1 MIRAVTF
8 DFWQTLA
15 DDAPDNLAAQT
26 RLRLDALHA
35 AVTEA
40 GLGLGP
46 AEVEA
51 GYQRSQALLE
61 SRFWNLHRD
70 PGFPEQVAL
79 VLDCMAPGAAARVT
93 GSTWDRLLRGY
104 AEPVLQLPPVLCPG
118 AAEAVRGLAARGV
131 ALAVVSNTG
140 RTPGAVLRR
149 FLERQGLL
157 GHFQALSFSDE
168 VGARK
173 PEAEIFRRAVDKL
186 GPLAPGE
193 VAHIGDNPD
202 ADVDGA
208 RALGFHALHYVTG
221 QRTASPR
228 AHLVI
233 GDLAALPAQLADL

>member
-26 RLRLDALHA
+26 RLRLEALHA

-40 GLGLGP
+40 GLALEP

-51 GYQRSQALLE
+51 GYQQSQILLE
-61 SRFWNLHRD
+61 SRFWTLHRD

-79 VLDCMAPGAAARVT
+79 VLECIAPGAAARVT
-93 GSTWDRLLRGY
+93 GSAWERLLRGY
-104 AEPVLQLPPVLCPG
+104 AEPILRLPPVLCPG
-118 AAEAVRGLAARGV
+118 AADAVRGLAARGV

-140 RTPGAVLRR
+140 RTPGSVLRR
-149 FLERQGLL
+149 YLERQGLV
-157 GHFQALSFSDE
+157 GHFRALSFSDE

-173 PEAEIFRRAVDKL
+173 PEAEIFRRALDKL

-208 RALGFHALHYVTG
+208 RALGLRALHYVTG
-221 QRTASPR
+221 QRTASSR
-228 AHLVI
+228 ADLVI
-233 GDLAALPAQLADL
+233 GDLAALPARLAEL

>member
-15 DDAPDNLAAQT
+15 DDVPDNLAAQT
-26 RLRLDALHA
+26 RLRLEALHA

-46 AEVEA
+46 GEVEA
-51 GYQRSQALLE
+51 GYQRSQVLLE
-61 SRFWNLHRD
+61 ARFWDLHRD

-79 VLDCMAPGAAARVT
+79 VLDCLAPGTAKRVS
-93 GSTWDRLLRGY
+93 GSAWDRLLRGY
-104 AEPVLQLPPVLCPG
+104 AEPVLRLPPALCPG
-118 AAEAVRGLAARGV
+118 AAEAVRELAARGV

-157 GHFQALSFSDE
+157 GHFQMLSFSDE
-168 VGARK
+168 VGVRK
-173 PEAEIFRRAVDKL
+173 PEAEIFRRALAKL
-186 GPLAPGE
+186 GSLAPGE

-208 RALGFHALHYVTG
+208 RALGIRALHYVTG
-221 QRTASPR
+221 QRTPSPR
-228 AHLVI
+228 ADLVI
-233 GDLAALPAQLADL
+233 GDLAALPGRLAEL

>member
-26 RLRLDALHA
+26 RLRLSALHA
-35 AVTEA
+35 AVSEA
-40 GLGLGP
+40 GLGP

-79 VLDCMAPGAAARVT
+79 VLDCVAPGAAARVT
-93 GSTWDRLLRGY
+93 GATWDQLLRGY
-104 AEPVLQLPPVLCPG
+104 AEPVLRLPPVLCPG

-149 FLERQGLL
+149 YLEREGLL
-157 GHFQALSFSDE
+157 GHFRALSFSDE

-173 PEAEIFRRAVDKL
+173 PDAEIFRRALDKL
-186 GPLAPGE
+186 GPLGPGE

-208 RALGFHALHYVTG
+208 RALGLRALHYVTG

-228 AHLVI
+228 ADLVI
-233 GDLAALPAQLADL
+233 RDMAALPARLAEL